1 MRFLRPLLLPLAYAL
16 IAIFGV
22 LAVGSF
28 YANDLSAGALC
39 LVLVC
44 LAFFAVLKGEAALDA
59 QLLNEFERE
68 LVD

>member
-1 MRFLRPLLLPLAYAL
+1 MRFLRPLLLLLAYAL

-28 YANDLSAGALC
+28 YARDLTAGALC
-39 LVLVC
+39 LVLAG
-44 LAFFAVLKGEAALDA
+44 LAFCAVLKGEAALDA
-59 QLLNEFERE
+59 QALHEFERE